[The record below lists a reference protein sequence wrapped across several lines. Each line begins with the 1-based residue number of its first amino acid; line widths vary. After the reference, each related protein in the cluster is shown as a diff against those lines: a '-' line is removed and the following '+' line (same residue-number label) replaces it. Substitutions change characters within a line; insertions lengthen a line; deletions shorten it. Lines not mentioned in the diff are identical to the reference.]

1 MDFRKIVSLTFWLVG
16 WIGLIS
22 FSFLQQSYAQTKIV
36 LLKEHK
42 TKSVIPYANVLF
54 DTSKFGTYSN
64 HLGCFPIP
72 ESIKSFTISAIG
84 FETLQIKTSEL
95 AKNDTSTIFLN
106 PTSYTFET
114 VTIEAKAYKE
124 EVLGYDLLPMPLN
137 RIRYASWSD
146 FGSTIAIQLVFPE
159 SETPRFIKELE
170 IALYDNPFDSTL
182 IRFSLKKVDER
193 GYPGDLV
200 YQSLVI
206 VNYDKTN
213 RWISHTLE
221 NDLFQVTEP
230 KLYLVVENFMPET
243 DSFSLFKPKFSF
255 LFHHRKKPKTPIYIS
270 NPDLKKWFYS
280 RKQVVF
286 RVMYLTE

>member
-1 MDFRKIVSLTFWLVG
+1 VDKKNTAYLSFCLASSIGFFLFSGIQQVSAQARIVV
-16 WIGLIS
+16 
-22 FSFLQQSYAQTKIV
+22 
-36 LLKEHK
+36 LKEKQSHQP
-42 TKSVIPYANVLF
+42 IPYANVTF
-54 DTSKFGTYSN
+54 NESDFGTYSN
-64 HLGCFPIP
+64 HLGVFVVPN
-72 ESIKSFTISAIG
+72 SVHSFHISAIG
-84 FETLQIKTSEL
+84 FESRKLYFDDLSPTDTTTLFLKSETY
-95 AKNDTSTIFLN
+95 A
-106 PTSYTFET
+106 FET
-114 VTIEAKAYKE
+114 ITVEAKSYKE
-124 EVLGYDLLPMPLN
+124 KILGYELLPMPLN
-137 RIRYASWSD
+137 RIRYASWSN
-146 FGSTIAIQLVFPE
+146 FGSSIAIQLDFPNFE
-159 SETPRFIKELE
+159 SPHFIKKLE

-182 IRFSLKKVDER
+182 IRFSLKMVDER
-193 GYPGDLV
+193 GYPGELV
-200 YQSLVI
+200 YQSPVI

-213 RWISHTLE
+213 RWIKHTLE